1 MTGVADS
8 RANSRSKN
16 LYSLWHVPCAKQLV
30 ARLDPGKEILTMRHI
45 LSVALFSLF
54 CASLAGCTAA
64 RDHRI
69 IYQRYAGY
77 NYCHTKVEIPSDLR
91 PSDREIVD
99 YYGPCDAFD

>member
-1 MTGVADS
+1 
-8 RANSRSKN
+8 
-16 LYSLWHVPCAKQLV
+16 
-30 ARLDPGKEILTMRHI
+30 MRHI
-45 LSVALFSLF
+45 LSVALFSIF
-54 CASLAGCTAA
+54 CALLAGCTAA